1 MRPDNSPTAAWI
13 VSGLVLST
21 CEIASRSAKR
31 SQMGLG
37 GAGSL
42 RARTDGRCAGGRAH
56 RLGCPAQRHR
66 QGVDRCAVWGSACAG
81 QRQQTPRGARGLGGI
96 GSVGR
101 LVATSHR
108 IAADGYPETTDIDY
122 RMLVGYGATADRHE
136 DWRTNPQP
144 LRDSPGHPSANE
156 AHLKTYPARP
166 TDRDKPSGYLV
177 TGQVPGGSGAHTA
190 TDVPLSAFGPGAYS
204 FTGVI
209 DNTDVFFKLGQLALG
224 GVVWPPGLSADP
236 AKSQPPRPA
245 VPPVPPVSAAS
256 PHNASAS
263 KKSP

>member
-1 MRPDNSPTAAWI
+1 LTDAK
-13 VSGLVLST
+13 LQ
-21 CEIASRSAKR
+21 EQIAK
-31 SQMGLG
+31 
-37 GAGSL
+37 
-42 RARTDGRCAGGRAH
+42 GGRENVRDPVVGLYERAGFPKY
-56 RLGCPAQRHR
+56 RLAP
-66 QGVDRCAVWGSACAG
+66 
-81 QRQQTPRGARGLGGI
+81 
-96 GSVGR
+96 
-101 LVATSHR
+101 
-108 IAADGYPETTDIDY
+108 DGYPETTDVDY
-122 RMLVGYGATADRHE
+122 RMLVGYGGNADRYE

-156 AHLKTYPARP
+156 SHLRTYPARP

-224 GVVWPPGLSADP
+224 GVVWPPGLSAEL
-236 AKSQPPRPA
+236 AKFPPQPTRPA
-245 VPPVPPVSAAS
+245 AKVAPAPTSAPA
-256 PHNASAS
+256 PTASAS